1 MASDDASTGDPQYE
15 EFYRLL
21 ALNGAEGVD
30 SVRIADF
37 GLMGRGLRCACPIP
51 GGRWFLKV
59 PLAAC
64 LTATTVRAHPVLG
77 PLIQSHWGDAPVLC
91 LYIQY
96 LVSRSRDDLPGSEHL
111 PWVYAQTLPKPI
123 QGAYL
128 SNQAAQD
135 AAKVVYD
142 ATVATVETAAG
153 LPTGFPGFLWALSVL
168 MSRAMSF
175 NDLLVLVPLADMLNH
190 VPSPTDARYHLLAT
204 ADQCVYIYARYN
216 FEPGE
221 QVTISYGRDLPDSL
235 LHYGIT
241 I

>member
-15 EFYRLL
+15 ELYRLL
-21 ALNGAEGVD
+21 ALNGADGVD

-37 GLMGRGLRCACPIP
+37 GLMGRGLRCAYPIP

-64 LTATTVRAHPVLG
+64 LTAATARAHQILG
-77 PLIQSHWGDAPVLC
+77 PLIQRHWGDAPVLC
-91 LYIQY
+91 FYIQY
-96 LVSRSRDDLPGSEHL
+96 LVSRSRDDIPESEHL
-111 PWVYAQTLPKPI
+111 SWVHAQTLPKPV
-123 QGAYL
+123 QGAYP

-135 AAKVVYD
+135 AAKEVYD

-204 ADQCVYIYARYN
+204 ADQCVYIYARYD